1 MQYQIGCYKKRHTH
15 NGFHSLSK
23 NPELKTRLWVIV
35 LYAYVLYQQKD
46 LILLV
51 GIGQG
56 SAGTRSAG
64 PTRSGHGGR
73 SSMLRQLPP
82 AEGEAQSFV
91 SWAAAQYALWR
102 ACPLALRPQP

>member
-1 MQYQIGCYKKRHTH
+1 MDFTVCPKILNSR
-15 NGFHSLSK
+15 
-23 NPELKTRLWVIV
+23 RLWVIV

-73 SSMLRQLPP
+73 SSMLRQLPRP
-82 AEGEAQSFV
+82 LAEGEAQSFV
-91 SWAAAQYALWR
+91 SWA
-102 ACPLALRPQP
+102 CPLALRLQP

>member
-1 MQYQIGCYKKRHTH
+1 MDY

-91 SWAAAQYALWR
+91 SWAAALGVLR